1 MKTKIIEKIL
11 IIIIEIALTLKDTR
25 VDVDQSSQHKH
36 Q

>member
-11 IIIIEIALTLKDTR
+11 IIIEIALTLKDTR